1 MANTLNGLNI
11 DRIAELTLDALLTE
25 LFPISAFATDFS
37 DEVLAAGQSITT
49 RIPVQ
54 PSIQDMSASKT
65 PGNNQT
71 NAVKIDLNKFKG
83 VVLGFTDLE
92 RTYTDHDLINIFI
105 KPAVITIFEDVLAS
119 AFALVL
125 NANYPTNRVYASS
138 AFDADAA
145 ATVAGDLDTNKVPGS
160 NRSLIIPPSY
170 NTNLAKDNS
179 IQAAY
184 AYGGSEAI
192 RNNNIPVIHGMRV
205 IKTAATIPTNS
216 ENLGAMALHPSAL
229 AIAARGVALPEA
241 WYGEARNVTDPT
253 TGLTIQIRKYYNG
266 TQLVWEVA
274 LLYGVKQAQANAL
287 VRIKTA

>member
-37 DEVLAAGQSITT
+37 DEVVQNGQSITT

-54 PSIQDMSASKT
+54 PTVQDMSASKA

-71 NAVKIDLNKFKG
+71 NSVKVDLNKFKG

-105 KPAVITIFEDVLAS
+105 KPAVVAIFEDVLAS

-125 NANYPTNRVYASS
+125 NANYPTNRVFAST

-145 ATVAGDLDTNKVPGS
+145 ATVAGDLDTNKVPRTP
-160 NRSLIIPPSY
+160 RSLIIPPSY
-170 NTNLAKDNS
+170 NTNLVKDNS
-179 IQAAY
+179 IQAALN
-184 AYGGSEAI
+184 YGSSDAI
-192 RNNNIPVIHGMRV
+192 RTNNIPVIHGMNV
-205 IKTAATIPTNS
+205 IKTAATIPANA
-216 ENLGAMALHPSAL
+216 ENLGAIALHPSAM

-241 WYGEARNVTDPT
+241 WYGEVRNVTDPA

-274 LLYGVKQAQANAL
+274 ILYGVKQAQANSL